1 MAAASD
7 DQAGR
12 KETVPGRVSWHGCGG
27 EICSEVGVM
36 ALSEDEQ
43 RRLDEME
50 TALRRDDPSFAAS
63 VSIDRVR
70 RRRRIVAAVVSVL
83 GIVVLVGG
91 LVATAETVLAG
102 VLIST
107 VGLIMMVAVAVAV
120 IRWRRHS

>member
-1 MAAASD
+1 
-7 DQAGR
+7 
-12 KETVPGRVSWHGCGG
+12 
-27 EICSEVGVM
+27 M

-50 TALRRDDPSFAAS
+50 TALRREDPSFAAS

-70 RRRRIVAAVVSVL
+70 RRRRIAAAVVFVL
-83 GIVVLVGG
+83 GMVVLVGG